1 MQNYVYL
8 FVWYYCRYCA
18 FGIPTDINIHWNNS
32 NNISMCHLPAHN
44 SNSYQN
50 FHILLFFPTPY
61 ACYIA
66 QKAHIMIFIPKCST
80 PKTQCKLTLCGNIVL
95 SFVYKSINKLRWC
108 EIRTANRF
116 SERWKNGICATCCF
130 SFLCYYFNFCVF
142 SLVIFCDAN
151 TFE

>member
-1 MQNYVYL
+1 
-8 FVWYYCRYCA
+8 
-18 FGIPTDINIHWNNS
+18 
-32 NNISMCHLPAHN
+32 MCHLPAHN

-80 PKTQCKLTLCGNIVL
+80 PKTQYKLTLCDNIVL
-95 SFVYKSINKLRWC
+95 GFVYKSIDKLRWC
-108 EIRTANRF
+108 EFRTANRF
-116 SERWKNGICATCCF
+116 GERWKNGIYTTCYF

-151 TFE
+151 TSEYKLTKVIKLVHEQLIRSLEHVFIFPE